1 VSFDP
6 QQIQDILVIIVAAAT
21 PLLLAA
27 IGEVVAERAGVLNLG
42 LEGMMIVGASTGFA
56 FAYLT
61 DSTLVGVIAG
71 VVGGVL
77 MSAIFAFLTIGLATN
92 QVAAGLALT
101 IFGRGLANLIG
112 GGFVGLKRVGAPH
125 LYIPGLSDLPLV
137 GRLIFGEDFF
147 VYFAILLT
155 GAVGYWL
162 MRTRAGLTLRAVGE
176 NHISGHSL
184 GVPVRGIRLLA
195 VLFGGGC
202 AGLAGCYLSLSY
214 TPFWSPDMTAG
225 RGWIALALVVFASW
239 KPWRALAGA
248 ILFGGVAVLALAF
261 QGLGVPI
268 PAQLLNSL
276 PYLTTIIVLVVLS
289 LRDSRG
295 ALAPASLGQA
305 FIPDR

>member
-1 VSFDP
+1 MSFDL
-6 QQIQDILVIIVAAAT
+6 QQVQQILVIIVAAAT
-21 PLLLAA
+21 PLLIAA

-61 DSTLVGVIAG
+61 GSTLVGVVAG
-71 VVGGVL
+71 VLCGAL
-77 MSAIFAFLTIGLATN
+77 MSGIFAFLTIGLATN

-112 GGFVGLKRVGAPH
+112 EGFVGLKRTPAPH
-125 LYIPGLSDLPLV
+125 LSIPGLSDLPLV
-137 GRLIFGEDFF
+137 GQLVFGEDFF

-155 GAVGYWL
+155 AAVSYWL

-176 NHISGHSL
+176 NHTSGHSL
-184 GVPVRGIRLLA
+184 GVPVRAIRLLA

-202 AGLAGCYLSLSY
+202 AGLAGSYLSLSY

-239 KPWRALAGA
+239 RPWRAMAGA
-248 ILFGGVAVLALAF
+248 LLFGGVAVLALVF

-276 PYLTTIIVLVVLS
+276 PYLTTIAVLVVLS
-289 LRDSRG
+289 IRDSRG
-295 ALAPASLGQA
+295 ALAPASLGAA

>member
-1 VSFDP
+1 VSFDL

-42 LEGMMIVGASTGFA
+42 LEGMMIVGAATGFA
-56 FAYLT
+56 FAYMT
-61 DSTLVGVIAG
+61 DSTIIGVIAG
-71 VVGGVL
+71 VSCGVL

-112 GGFVGLKRVGAPH
+112 EEFVGLKRAGAPH
-125 LYIPGLSDLPLV
+125 LYIPGLTDLPLI
-137 GRLIFGEDFF
+137 GRLIFGQDFF
-147 VYFAILLT
+147 VYFAVILT
-155 GAVGYWL
+155 GAVSYWL
-162 MRTRAGLTLRAVGE
+162 MRTRSGLTLRAVGE
-176 NHISGHSL
+176 NHTSGHSL

-195 VLFGGGC
+195 VMFGGAC
-202 AGLAGCYLSLSY
+202 AGLGGCYLSLSY

-239 KPWRALAGA
+239 RPWRALAGA

-276 PYLTTIIVLVVLS
+276 PYLTTIVVLIVLS